1 MQLEN
6 VLERLGY
13 SQSDNYKRAVEET
26 PQTTHLFRGLKKTK
40 QINGC
45 YTFHASRDD
54 QILPIRAA
62 VYVAK
67 ADTENEARQI
77 HKQLWNFNNA
87 PFLIVVLPHQIRAYT
102 GFEYSAQD
110 KKKGEVRKPFEGL
123 AEINDILKSF
133 LADSIDFGK
142 IWQDEAKYL
151 DPSQR
156 VDSRLLKNLEILETY
171 LVENQKLQR
180 SIAQA
185 LIGKYIYIK
194 YLRERE
200 ILSDQWLLESNINL
214 DYVLGRNATVTELKK
229 LVYKLEEKFQ
239 GNVFPLT
246 FEDIPSDQSISIV
259 ASIFQG
265 DEIQDANTDEVLIQ
279 LHLDFK
285 AYDFSYIPIET
296 LSAIYEQFLHAQGQG
311 KKDGAI
317 YTPEPVADYLLCEMN
332 SVKPLELGMKIL
344 DPCCGSGI
352 FLVLVYRKLIEK
364 ALENS
369 VNGKLKPFDLKK
381 ILVNSICGYRK

>member
-13 SQSDNYKRAVEET
+13 SQSDNYKRADKVSS
-26 PQTTHLFRGLKKTK
+26 QTTHLFRGLNKKTEHI
-40 QINGC
+40 QGC
-45 YTFHASRDD
+45 YTFHTSRDD
-54 QILPIRAA
+54 QVLPIRAA

-67 ADTENEARQI
+67 ANTPDEARQI

-87 PFLIVVLPHQIRAYT
+87 PFLIVVLPHQIRVYT
-102 GFEYSAQD
+102 GFEYSEKE
-110 KKKGEVRKPFEGL
+110 KKKGEIRNPIESL
-123 AEINDILKSF
+123 ADISNVLTSF
-133 LADSIDFGK
+133 FADSIDFGK

-151 DPSQR
+151 DPDQR

-200 ILSDQWLLESNINL
+200 ILSDPWLLESNVNL
-214 DYVLGRNATVTELKK
+214 DYVLGRDATITELKK
-229 LVYKLEEKFQ
+229 LVDKLEERFQ
-239 GNVFPLT
+239 GNVFPLI
-246 FEDIPSDQSISIV
+246 FEDIPSDKSILISIV

-265 DEIQDANTDEVLIQ
+265 DEIQDVHTNKVLIQ

-296 LSAIYEQFLHAQGQG
+296 L
-311 KKDGAI
+311 
-317 YTPEPVADYLLCEMN
+317 
-332 SVKPLELGMKIL
+332 
-344 DPCCGSGI
+344 
-352 FLVLVYRKLIEK
+352 
-364 ALENS
+364 
-369 VNGKLKPFDLKK
+369 
-381 ILVNSICGYRK
+381 